1 MTERTEIEQLSI
13 DQALSGAINQHV
25 HDVIKAATRTV
36 QLLRPASET
45 VVSGMRESQLR
56 NVVNVALDAQSVTEI
71 AAFILYQM
79 GRSTN
84 SRQWQYG
91 DFGSAVVSDLT
102 SSDTNA
108 VVAAARK
115 ARKEAADAIAKS
127 GISLSDDEKQGLL
140 AAAHI
145 ALARQYLGYLNRLFY
160 FADKARGWERLAALT
175 EADYD

>member
-13 DQALSGAINQHV
+13 DQALSGAVNHHIR
-25 HDVIKAATRTV
+25 DVIYAAARAV
-36 QLLRPASET
+36 QRLQPTSDT
-45 VVSGMRESQLR
+45 ISGMRESQLR

-91 DFGSAVVSDLT
+91 DFGTAVVTDLT
-102 SSDTNA
+102 AGAGGA
-108 VVAAARK
+108 VLAAART
-115 ARKEAADAIAKS
+115 ASREAADAIAKNKIALTDADQAS
-127 GISLSDDEKQGLL
+127 LL
-140 AAAHI
+140 ARAHI

-160 FADKARGWERLAALT
+160 FADKAKGWNRLTTLV